1 MLKKIKKTVFAVV
14 GIVVLAVAI
23 TMGVQLLNNLNNTNT
38 TTETSTLIKKFE
50 STSKLEVT
58 EITSV
63 QTFTTKDTKAFTENW
78 PEIAKNT
85 FATIVAGREM
95 TFQGDVTTDVKLN
108 LKQLTASDISLKDG
122 VFTVNTPIETEL
134 TSNLDGST
142 VKIISSWRA
151 MLDIIADWLTTGSQ
165 AWAIENAS
173 KMEAAT
179 SDAIIKGESLKDLDQ
194 KDIDP
199 KARILT
205 DANKALSDFLSNTL
219 GKTVKAELTLDDLKF
234 VDESATE

>member
-1 MLKKIKKTVFAVV
+1 MKKIKKTLFAVI
-14 GIVVLAVAI
+14 GIVILAVVV
-23 TMGVQLLNNLNNTNT
+23 TMGVQLFNNLNNTRT
-38 TTETSTLIKKFE
+38 STETSTLIKKFE
-50 STSKLEVT
+50 STSKLQVT

-63 QTFTTKDTKAFTENW
+63 QTYTTKDTKAFTENW
-78 PEIAKNT
+78 PDIAKNT

-122 VFTVNTPIETEL
+122 VFTVTKPIETEL
-134 TSNLDGST
+134 TSNLDGAS

-173 KMEAAT
+173 KMEDAT
-179 SDAIIKGESLKDLDQ
+179 SDAIIEGEILKTSDQ
-194 KDIDP
+194 VDIDA

-205 DANKALSDFLSNTL
+205 DANKALSDFLSNAL
-219 GKTVKAELTLDDLKF
+219 GKSVTAKLTMNDLEF
-234 VDESATE
+234 VGESATE